1 MKEFFRVFMT
11 LVALFTMMINFYAQS
26 GGNFSITKSVIGG
39 GGSTASG
46 GGFSVT
52 STVGE
57 SLAGDELS
65 GGSFAVTSGFWNY
78 TVNPAAGSG
87 VEGDVASRPVGD
99 GSIASNDVI
108 QTQRFQIGLD
118 QPNQSN
124 EFQRADSAP
133 FSSRG
138 DGSIDSTDVVQTQR
152 YLIGLN
158 TTQAAAGPIDNSGFA
173 GFPARDSEKEP
184 KTFAQLGGVRQLR
197 VQSASAFRSQQ
208 VVVNILADAVGDE
221 SAYGFRVTYNQA
233 VLTSPTTAI
242 GTAGGSRLCNTTVAG
257 QVSCS
262 INNFPN
268 DQPGSSTD
276 QIGEILPG
284 NNQLLLRITFTVAA
298 TAPFGASPVGLTNV
312 NASNDAAAALT
323 ITSQGGNVT
332 VSTTTAAQV
341 SVGGRILTANGEGIR
356 NAVVSLTSSATGE
369 TRTTVSGSFG
379 LYKFENIRVGE
390 SYVLTVNSKRFAF
403 ANQSRVIT
411 PTDVLTDADFIASPE

>member
-1 MKEFFRVFMT
+1 MHQRTIKITAMFFILLLPVSIFM
-11 LVALFTMMINFYAQS
+11 QS
-26 GGNFSITKSVIGG
+26 GGDFSITKSVIGG

-52 STVGE
+52 STVGQ
-57 SLAGDELS
+57 SLAGDASS

-87 VEGDVASRPVGD
+87 VEGDVAARPVGD
-99 GSIASNDVI
+99 GSIASNDVV

-133 FSSRG
+133 FASRG

-158 TTQAAAGPIDNSGFA
+158 ATQSAAGPVDNSNFTGTIVK
-173 GFPARDSEKEP
+173 DSESETKN
-184 KTFAQLGGVRQLR
+184 FAPLGGVRQLR
-197 VQSASAFRSQQ
+197 VQSATALRGQQ
-208 VVVNILADAVGDE
+208 VVVNILADALGDE

-262 INNFPN
+262 VNNFPN

-284 NNQLLLRITFTVAA
+284 NNQLLLRITFTIAA
-298 TAPFGASPVGLTNV
+298 NAPFGATPLGLTNV

-332 VSTTTAAQV
+332 VQTTTAAQV
-341 SVGGRILTANGEGIR
+341 SVGGKILTANGEGIR
-356 NAVVSLTSSATGE
+356 NALVFLTSNATGE
-369 TRTTVSGSFG
+369 TRSVRSGSFG

-390 SYVLTVNSKRFAF
+390 SYVLTVNAKRFAF
-403 ANQSRVIT
+403 ANQSRIIT
-411 PTDVLTDADFIASPE
+411 PTNELNDADFIALPQ